1 MIVLTDSA
9 ERTLKRL
16 IENSADDVTGLRIMV
31 EQGGCSGLQY
41 MLGLEKE
48 AQEGDQVIHFDGVQL
63 FVDAYSLPVVSGMTI
78 DYIETLEKSGF
89 IFENPNA
96 QDVCSC
102 GKSFNA

>member
-9 ERTLKRL
+9 EKTLKRL
-16 IENSADDVTGLRIMV
+16 IDNSDDDITGLRIMV
-31 EQGGCSGLQY
+31 EQGGCSGMQY

-48 AQEGDQVIHFDGVQL
+48 AQEGDKVVAFDGVQL
-63 FVDAYSLPVVSGMTI
+63 FIDSYSAPVVSGMTI

-89 IFENPNA
+89 IFSNPNA